1 MGLKTYEQFI
11 KAHNGKAADYDGV
24 AGAQCVDLAECYLKE
39 VFGLESGAWGD
50 AHCWYDNFN
59 NIPALKKNF
68 TRIPNTPDFVPK
80 KGDIGV
86 WDSGL
91 SAGGW
96 GHIAVCSG
104 EGDTSKFYSYDQNWS
119 GRHDPC
125 TRIQHTYSHFAGV
138 LRPKDRSRID
148 PPEKNPLD
156 VTGFKRGDKGLGV
169 YYLKRRLIALG
180 FKLDDNDSFGSG
192 TEKAVNALLKK
203 WGYRENGI
211 AGKKFAKFVM
221 R

>member
-1 MGLKTYEQFI
+1 MKTYSQFI
-11 KAHNGKAADYDGV
+11 NDHVGKAVDYDKV
-24 AGAQCVDLAECYLKE
+24 AGAQCVDLAKCYLKE

-50 AHCWYDNFN
+50 AHSWYDNYN
-59 NIPALKKNF
+59 NIPTLKKNF

-104 EGDTSKFYSYDQNWS
+104 EGDTNLFYSYDQNWN

-125 TRIQHTYSHFAGV
+125 TKLRHTYVHFAGV
-138 LRPKDRSRID
+138 LRPKDQSRIV
-148 PPEKNPLD
+148 PQKKPLD
-156 VTGFKRGDKGLGV
+156 TEGFKRGDKGLGV
-169 YYLKRRLIALG
+169 YALKCRLMALG
-180 FKLDDNDSFGSG
+180 YKMSDNSGFGSG
-192 TEKAVNALLKK
+192 TEKAVNDLLKK

-211 AGKKFAKFVM
+211 AGKNFMKFVM
-221 R
+221 K

>member
-1 MGLKTYEQFI
+1 MKTYSQFI
-11 KAHNGKAADYDGV
+11 NDHIGKAVDYDKV
-24 AGAQCVDLAECYLKE
+24 AGAQCVDLAKCYLKE

-50 AHCWYDNFN
+50 AHSWYDNYN
-59 NIPALKKNF
+59 NIPTLKENF

-86 WDSGL
+86 WNSGL

-96 GHIAVCSG
+96 GHIAVCTG
-104 EGDTSKFYSYDQNWS
+104 EGDTNHFYSYDQNWN

-125 TRIQHTYSHFAGV
+125 TKVYHTYNHFAGV
-138 LRPKDRSRID
+138 LRPKDQSRIT
-148 PPEKNPLD
+148 PAAKKALD
-156 VTGFKRGDKGLGV
+156 TEGFKRGDKGLGV
-169 YYLKRRLIALG
+169 YFLKQRLKALG
-180 FKLDDNDSFGSG
+180 YSVDDTDGFGNG
-192 TEKAVNALLKK
+192 TEKAVNSLLKK

>member
-1 MGLKTYEQFI
+1 MKTYNQFI
-11 KAHNGKAADYDGV
+11 KDHIGKAVDYDRV
-24 AGAQCVDLAECYLKE
+24 AGAQCVDLAKCYLKE

-59 NIPALKKNF
+59 RIPKLYNNF

-96 GHIAVCSG
+96 GHIAICTG
-104 EGDTSKFYSYDQNWS
+104 EGDTNLFYSYDQNWN

-125 TRIQHTYSHFAGV
+125 TKLRHTYVHFAGV
-138 LRPKDRSRID
+138 LRPKNQDRIN
-148 PPEKNPLD
+148 PQKNALD
-156 VTGFKRGDKGLGV
+156 VKGYKRGDKGLGV
-169 YYLKRRLIALG
+169 YFLKRRLIALG
-180 FKLDDNDSFGSG
+180 YKLNDDEGFGSG
-192 TEKAVNALLKK
+192 TEKAVNSLLKK

-221 R
+221 K

>member
-1 MGLKTYEQFI
+1 MKTYSQFI
-11 KAHNGKAADYDGV
+11 NNHIGKAVDYDRV
-24 AGAQCVDLAECYLKE
+24 AGAQCVDLAKCYLKE

-50 AHCWYDNFN
+50 AHSWYDNFN
-59 NIPALKKNF
+59 NIPTLKENF

-96 GHIAVCSG
+96 GHIAICTG
-104 EGDTSKFYSYDQNWS
+104 EGDTNLFYSYDQNWN
-119 GRHDPC
+119 GRNDPC
-125 TRIQHTYSHFAGV
+125 TKLRHTYVHFAGV
-138 LRPKDRSRID
+138 LRPKNQDRIN
-148 PPEKNPLD
+148 PQKNALD
-156 VTGFKRGDKGLGV
+156 VKGYKRGDKGLGV

-180 FKLDDNDSFGSG
+180 YKLNDDKGFGSG
-192 TEKAVNALLKK
+192 TEKAVNSLLKK
-203 WGYRENGI
+203 WGYKENGI
-211 AGKKFAKFVM
+211 AGEKFAKFVM

>member
-1 MGLKTYEQFI
+1 MKTYNQFI
-11 KAHNGKAADYDGV
+11 KDHIGKAVDYDRV
-24 AGAQCVDLAECYLKE
+24 AGAQCVDLAKCYLKE

-59 NIPALKKNF
+59 RIPKLYNNF

-96 GHIAVCSG
+96 GHIAICTG
-104 EGDTSKFYSYDQNWS
+104 EGDTNLFYSYDQNWN

-125 TRIQHTYSHFAGV
+125 TKLRHTYVHFAGV
-138 LRPKDRSRID
+138 LRPKNQDRIN
-148 PPEKNPLD
+148 PQKNALD
-156 VTGFKRGDKGLGV
+156 VKGYKRGDKGLGV
-169 YYLKRRLIALG
+169 YFLKRRLIALG
-180 FKLDDNDSFGSG
+180 YKLNDDKGFGAG
-192 TEKAVNALLKK
+192 TEKAVNSLLRK
-203 WGYRENGI
+203 WGYKENGI
-211 AGKKFAKFVM
+211 AGEKFAKFVM